1 MRAPY
6 HNSLNNGLATI
17 QLHAITQASA
27 VSLCAH
33 TVENFCEISIKI
45 QIFSC
50 LLSNMPL
57 PETIMNCCE
66 LGSIWLTI
74 FPSQIHH
81 MWWRFCFALICILM
95 LWHIYSDMKLL
106 SASCWPCCITLRY
119 VNQNLH
125 YIMGIT
131 HLIPQ
136 VYALFVEYMFWF
148 ISKSVLHIKGLACM
162 W

>member
-17 QLHAITQASA
+17 QLHAIHPSCLIVCTHWREFLWNLNQM
-27 VSLCAH
+27 
-33 TVENFCEISIKI
+33 

-95 LWHIYSDMKLL
+95 LWYTYPDMKLL